1 MAIHLM
7 RRILWGD
14 FMNCRRA
21 RKLIDRGPY
30 SALSDE
36 EARCLEEHLLS
47 CQRCRFY
54 HDKARACLS
63 AIEADARHID
73 CVAELSID
81 FGERFRQRL
90 GDTKPRGVVSSQSPS
105 QRLSALLISRND
117 RLEVFKRVVTTAGA
131 IAVITLALA
140 NEFARPVDIS
150 DELVTLS
157 RLPALSI
164 RKSPNGRVYAS
175 VTLQSAALQPRR
187 WEVLP

>member
-1 MAIHLM
+1 
-7 RRILWGD
+7 
-14 FMNCRRA
+14 MNCRRA
-21 RKLIDRGPY
+21 RKLIDHGLY

-54 HDKARACLS
+54 HDNARACLS
-63 AIEADARHID
+63 AIEADARYID
-73 CVAELSID
+73 FVAELSID
-81 FGERFRQRL
+81 FGKRFRHRL
-90 GDTKPRGVVSSQSPS
+90 VGAKPRGVVSSQSAL
-105 QRLSALLISRND
+105 QRSSALLISCND
-117 RLEVFKRVVTTAGA
+117 RLGVLQRLVATAGA
-131 IAVITLALA
+131 IAVITVALA

-157 RLPALSI
+157 RVPALSI